1 MSALALITGGH
12 SGIGFAAAQALAA
25 QGWKLALASELS
37 ADSKDVQAA
46 LERLGPGA
54 RYYCHDLRQLERI
67 PDLLAAIAA
76 QQGAITALVSN
87 AGIASP
93 VRGDLLELEPQH
105 YELVLEVNL
114 KGAFFLAQQVARTM
128 LTAPATSY
136 RSLVFVSSVSAE
148 LASVERGDYCI
159 SKAGASMM
167 AKLFALRLAE
177 AGIGVFE
184 LRPGIIRTA
193 MTAGVS
199 AKYDPLIAGGLVPA
213 RRWGQPEDIATAL
226 VPLLSG
232 QLHFATGSVLNLD
245 GGLAIPRLGKL

>member
-25 QGWKLALASELS
+25 QGWRLALASELS

-46 LERLGPGA
+46 LERLGPAA
-54 RYYCHDLRQLERI
+54 RYYHHDLRQLERI
-67 PDLLAAIAA
+67 PDLLAAIAE
-76 QQGAITALVSN
+76 QQGALTALISN

-93 VRGDLLELEPQH
+93 VRGDLLELQPQH
-105 YELVLEVNL
+105 YDRVLEVNL

-128 LTAPATSY
+128 LTTPAASY
-136 RSLVFVSSVSAE
+136 RSLVFITSVSAE

-159 SKAGASMM
+159 SKAGAAMM

-184 LRPGIIRTA
+184 LRPGIVRTA

-213 RRWGQPEDIATAL
+213 RRWGQPEDIATAI